1 MNGRECI
8 VEEFAGE
15 TLDIFLNTES
25 YEDDFLV
32 ETVMNIL
39 YAIRF
44 VLNQS
49 DMPFGLIS
57 LTNIY
62 VKEEKIEAKMGLPEF
77 RTIVQKNQITIADD
91 LRRLSTLINTI
102 SSHAKKSNV
111 EQVLRYCSQLC
122 LNRQDV
128 GALPCYNNNYRNL

>member
-8 VEEFAGE
+8 LEEYVGE
-15 TLDIFLNTES
+15 TLDVFLNTES

-32 ETVMNIL
+32 DTVTNIL
-39 YAIRF
+39 YAMRF

-49 DMPFGLIS
+49 DLPFGLIS

-62 VKEEKIEAKMGLPEF
+62 VGEEKMEAKMGLPEF
-77 RTIVQKNQITIADD
+77 RTIVQKKKITIADD
-91 LRRLSTLINTI
+91 LRQLSTLINTI

-122 LNRQDV
+122 LTREDV
-128 GALPCYNNNYRNL
+128 GVLHCC

>member
-8 VEEFAGE
+8 LEEYVGE
-15 TLDIFLNTES
+15 TLDVFLNTES

-32 ETVMNIL
+32 DTVTNIL
-39 YAIRF
+39 YAMRF

-62 VKEEKIEAKMGLPEF
+62 VGEEKMEAKMGLPEF
-77 RTIVQKNQITIADD
+77 RTIVQKKKLTIADD
-91 LRRLSTLINTI
+91 LRQLSTLINTI

-122 LNRQDV
+122 LSQQDV
-128 GALPCYNNNYRNL
+128 GVLHCDEL

>member
-8 VEEFAGE
+8 LEEFVGE
-15 TLDIFLNTES
+15 TLDIFLNTKS

-32 ETVMNIL
+32 DTVTNIL
-39 YAIRF
+39 YAMRF

-57 LTNIY
+57 MTNIY
-62 VKEEKIEAKMGLPEF
+62 VIEEKMEAKMGLPEF
-77 RTIVQKNQITIADD
+77 RTIVQKKKITVVDD
-91 LRRLSTLINTI
+91 LRQLSTLINTMA
-102 SSHAKKSNV
+102 SYAKKSSV

-128 GALPCYNNNYRNL
+128 GVFHCF

>member
-8 VEEFAGE
+8 LEEYVGE
-15 TLDIFLNTES
+15 TLDVFLNTES

-32 ETVMNIL
+32 DTVTNIL
-39 YAIRF
+39 YAMRF

-62 VKEEKIEAKMGLPEF
+62 VGEEKMEAKMGLPEF
-77 RTIVQKNQITIADD
+77 RTIVQKKKITIADD
-91 LRRLSTLINTI
+91 LRQLSTLINTI

-122 LNRQDV
+122 LTREDV
-128 GALPCYNNNYRNL
+128 GVLHCC